1 MLITAEGRNQEVCL
15 EAILEI
21 GWLVYSRARAKSR
34 TCTEAM
40 ALTARNRFEAR
51 ITGEG
56 PLAASVGRPEVGP
69 QLAVAAADST
79 ITICRLS
86 LKLLPGN
93 VMTKLL
99 RIPGR
104 YQIQNDGLGR

>member
-1 MLITAEGRNQEVCL
+1 LLITAEGRYQEVCL
-15 EAILEI
+15 GAILEI
-21 GWLVYSRARAKSR
+21 GWLVYSRARTKSR

-40 ALTARNRFEAR
+40 ALTTRNRVEAR
-51 ITGEG
+51 LTDEG
-56 PLAASVGRPEVGP
+56 PLAASVGRPEVEP

-79 ITICRLS
+79 TTTCRS
-86 LKLLPGN
+86 ILKLLPGN

-99 RIPGR
+99 RTPGR